1 MSAIR
6 ARDGPRWSAMVRVE
20 RREGQKREDEKS
32 GGVGAQG
39 LLLAIYGP
47 ARSRT
52 RKTRGV
58 RERTVRNP
66 AIYRE
71 ERTNARR
78 GDGEAR

>member
-1 MSAIR
+1 MI
-6 ARDGPRWSAMVRVE
+6 RVE
-20 RREGQKREDEKS
+20 RRKGQKREDEKS

-58 RERTVRNP
+58 RERTVRIP
-66 AIYRE
+66 RDIEKKGQTRGGEKEKRGRE
-71 ERTNARR
+71 MEKDQR
-78 GDGEAR
+78 G

>member
-1 MSAIR
+1 MIR
-6 ARDGPRWSAMVRVE
+6 VDRKKG
-20 RREGQKREDEKS
+20 GQKREDERS

-58 RERTVRNP
+58 RVKNGEKPRR
-66 AIYRE
+66 YRE

-78 GDGEAR
+78 RGAREGDGEESKGAGKK